1 MTHNVYLQGY
11 ACNITRKIRNDR
23 VTSHIIYEQPLNERI
38 RTFLR
43 IEQLMQRIDY
53 FISGNH
59 AWDSHCA
66 ITTLL
71 EVSDLATRGDLKS
84 ELMKELKRQM
94 NNLEGLKQI
103 PEIDQPHLQEFI
115 DRLRQHVDTLYDL
128 SGHPG
133 APLKNNEFLKSIKQR
148 IVIPGGTCDFDLP
161 AYHYWLAQPVEERR
175 LTLSNWIEPY
185 RKVYDTIS
193 IIMTLIR
200 DSAKPLEVCAAL
212 GFYQRQLDNDQPYQ
226 LIRVLLPSTSPHF
239 PEISA
244 GKHRCTVRF
253 LMLNEPESRPSQTQ
267 EDIDFKL
274 VCCSL

>member
-1 MTHNVYLQGY
+1 MTSQI
-11 ACNITRKIRNDR
+11 AF
-23 VTSHIIYEQPLNERI
+23 EQPLNERV

-53 FISGNH
+53 FIGGDN

-84 ELMKELKRQM
+84 ELMKELKRQVK
-94 NNLEGLKQI
+94 NLEGLKQI
-103 PEIDQPHLQEFI
+103 HEIDQSHLQQFI
-115 DRLRQHVDTLYDL
+115 DTLRQHSDTLYEL

-133 APLKNNEFLKSIKQR
+133 TPVRNNEFLKSIKQR

-161 AYHYWLAQPVEERR
+161 AYHFWLSRPAPERR
-175 LTLSNWIEPY
+175 ALLYEWIDPFK
-185 RKVYDTIS
+185 KVYDTIR

-200 DSAKPLEVCAAL
+200 DSASPKDMHAAR
-212 GFYQRQLDNDQPYQ
+212 GFYQRQLDNDQPFQ
-226 LIRVLLPSTSPHF
+226 LIRVILPTNSAYF

-253 LMLNEPESRPSQTQ
+253 LVLGDLESRPSQIQ
-267 EDIDFKL
+267 DDINFKL
-274 VCCSL
+274 ACCSL

>member
-1 MTHNVYLQGY
+1 MTS
-11 ACNITRKIRNDR
+11 NI
-23 VTSHIIYEQPLNERI
+23 VFEQPLNERI

-43 IEQLMQRIDY
+43 IEQLMQRIEY
-53 FISGNH
+53 FISGDH
-59 AWDSHCA
+59 SWDSHCA

-94 NNLEGLKQI
+94 NNLEDLKQI
-103 PEIDQPHLQEFI
+103 PEIDQSHLQQFI
-115 DRLRQHVDTLYDL
+115 DHLRQHIDTLYEL

-133 APLKNNEFLKSIKQR
+133 APLKHNEFLKSIKQR

-161 AYHYWLAQPVEERR
+161 AYHFWLAQSVTERR
-175 LTLSNWIEPY
+175 ATLNKWIEPY
-185 RKVYDTIS
+185 KKVYDTIC

-200 DSAKPLEVCAAL
+200 DSAKPQEVCATR

-226 LIRVLLPSTSPHF
+226 LIRVLLPSTSQHF

-253 LMLNEPESRPSQTQ
+253 LMLNEPESRPSQIQ
-267 EDIDFKL
+267 EDIDFNL
-274 VCCSL
+274 ACCSL

>member
-1 MTHNVYLQGY
+1 MSSQIVF
-11 ACNITRKIRNDR
+11 
-23 VTSHIIYEQPLNERI
+23 EQPLNERI

-53 FISGNH
+53 FIDGDH
-59 AWDSHCA
+59 AWDSHSA

-94 NNLEGLKQI
+94 SNLEGLKQI
-103 PEIDQPHLQEFI
+103 QEIDQSHLQQFI
-115 DRLRQHVDTLYDL
+115 DTLHQHIDILYEM

-161 AYHYWLAQPVEERR
+161 AYHFWLSQPATDRR
-175 LTLSNWIEPY
+175 ATLNKWIDPFK
-185 RKVYDTIS
+185 KVYDTVR
-193 IIMTLIR
+193 IIMSLIR
-200 DSAKPLEVCAAL
+200 DSATPKDMCAAR
-212 GFYQRQLDNDQPYQ
+212 GFYQHQLDNDQPSQ
-226 LIRVLLPSTSPHF
+226 LIRVLLPTGTLYF

-253 LMLNEPESRPSQTQ
+253 LNLNEPESRPTQ
-267 EDIDFKL
+267 IHDDIEFKL
-274 VCCSL
+274 ACCSL